1 MKQWWKIV
9 IKKLKLIKYQH
20 YSTVSNMHK
29 QTDKNILLHF
39 PEVQMVYFTAQHW
52 DALNVNLYF

>member
-39 PEVQMVYFTAQHW
+39 PEVQMVYFTAQH
-52 DALNVNLYF
+52 